1 LICNLS
7 RQKVNSHRG
16 FALPIA
22 LMVGLVI
29 LVVGATMIIRAQSDQ
44 SNVISQKAKT
54 VANAAA
60 ETGMTRL
67 QNTILQYPAIAQY
80 SMEEWQNVVTAYTA
94 NANTT
99 DATLTGL
106 VATVRTQSCDAKSK
120 TDAQVKSDLV
130 LAMSTMAASTDQ
142 TLPNPDSSNSNFAP
156 YYKLVKYYYYPDGT
170 AKFHL
175 LGKAG
180 SNGNARSN
188 LVATVPVAGDKIT
201 NPTVAAFPGLWVK
214 QYLRAGQND
223 NNPGTLEAHV
233 AYDCGINAGTFT
245 TSAGNG
251 SASGYTK
258 YVSSGTSGGGT
269 AIRVALPTG
278 DPAPEVTLMPMPDP
292 PSSASG
298 VTPASLGSITGSLT
312 LPRSGTDT
320 TSSSN
325 YKSSNQTYYY
335 TASSISGNGVNL
347 QFTAGQKVVIFLTGN
362 ISIGG
367 SSQITHNCGNV
378 SGCDATDVHILG
390 STSSANGLFS
400 TGGNS
405 AVCSIFFWA
414 PTYTVDMNGGGNAGD
429 CPSGANQ
436 NGIYWVKAWQGGGQ
450 GSHEALVES
459 GSGWDKV
466 KSVVTLPVKNK
477 LGSTT
482 QWGMV
487 DDTYAVTPPTAAQ
500 LVAIAAIRAGT
511 TTTTSQNSTTCTVPS
526 LTNITLTDAAS
537 LNLVTSAIANAGLT
551 AGTATV
557 STSGSDGVQSQTLTA
572 GSSVT
577 CGTTTLGYTYKL
589 PTNPTCLVPNIVGT
603 KGNKIPATWNTKGGN
618 VTTTVA
624 NNGSVSAASQSPAAL
639 SNVACTTT
647 VTVN

>member
-1 LICNLS
+1 
-7 RQKVNSHRG
+7 
-16 FALPIA
+16 
-22 LMVGLVI
+22 
-29 LVVGATMIIRAQSDQ
+29 MI
-44 SNVISQKAKT
+44 T
-54 VANAAA
+54 
-60 ETGMTRL
+60 
-67 QNTILQYPAIAQY
+67 QNPAIAQY

-99 DATLTGL
+99 DGTLTAL
-106 VATVRTQSCDAKSK
+106 VNTIKTQSCDAKNK
-120 TDAQVKSDLV
+120 TDAQIKSDLV
-130 LAMSTMAASTDQ
+130 LAMSTMTASTAQ
-142 TLPNPDSSNSNFAP
+142 TLPNPDSGNSNFAP
-156 YYKLVKYYYYPDGT
+156 YYKLIKYYYYPNGT
-170 AKFHL
+170 AKVHL
-175 LGKAG
+175 LGQAG
-180 SNGNARSN
+180 SNASAKSN
-188 LVATVPVAGDKIT
+188 LVTTVPVAGGTVT
-201 NPTVAAFPGLWVK
+201 NPTVTAFPGLWVK
-214 QYLRAGQND
+214 QYLRAGQNN

-251 SASGYTK
+251 SASGYTN

-278 DPAPEVTLMPMPDP
+278 DPAPEVTVIPMPDP

-298 VTPASLGSITGSLT
+298 VTPASLGAITGSLT

-335 TASSISGNGVNL
+335 TVSSISGNGVNL
-347 QFTAGQKVVIFLTGN
+347 RFTAGQKVVVFLTGN

-367 SSQITHNCGNV
+367 NSQITHNCGNV
-378 SGCDATDVHILG
+378 SNCDATDVQILG
-390 STSSANGLFS
+390 STSNANGLFS
-400 TGGNS
+400 TGGGS

-414 PTYTVDMNGGGNAGD
+414 PTYTVDMNGGGHAGD

-459 GSGWDKV
+459 GSNWDKV

-477 LGSTT
+477 LGSAT

-487 DDTYAVTPPTAAQ
+487 DDTYTVPSPTVSEVA
-500 LVAIAAIRAGT
+500 AIAAIRAGT
-511 TTTTSQNSTTCTVPS
+511 PITTSQNSTTCTVPS
-526 LTNITLTDAAS
+526 LTNIILTDSAS
-537 LNLVTSAIANAGLT
+537 LNLVTSAITNAGLT
-551 AGTATV
+551 VGTATV
-557 STSGSDGVQSQTLTA
+557 TTSGSDGVQSQTLTA

-577 CGTTTLGYTYKL
+577 CGTTTIGYTYKL
-589 PTNPTCLVPNIVGT
+589 PTTVTCQVPKIVGT

-624 NNGSVSAASQSPAAL
+624 SNGSVSAASQSPAAF
-639 SNVACTTT
+639 SNVACTTV